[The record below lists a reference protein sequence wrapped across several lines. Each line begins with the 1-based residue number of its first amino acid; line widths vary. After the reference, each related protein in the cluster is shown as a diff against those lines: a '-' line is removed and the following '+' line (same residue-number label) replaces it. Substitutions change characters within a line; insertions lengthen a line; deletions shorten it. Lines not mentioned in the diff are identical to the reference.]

1 MNKEELRKFVKEDL
15 KKEEQE
21 IKTKIISIF
30 YSILKVNPD
39 SIDIHDTRSTS
50 SYFSE
55 DFFGCKCTLDGAK
68 FYVGESYFEHSIRPI
83 PTIYQ
88 VITITFKGKKFFKNI
103 TKEKKEYIRIRRPSD
118 IVV

>member
-1 MNKEELRKFVKEDL
+1 MNREELKEFVAADL
-15 KKEEQE
+15 KKEEQQ

-55 DFFGCKCTLDGAK
+55 DFFGCKCTLDGAE
-68 FYVGESYFEHSIRPI
+68 FYVGEAYFEFCGSI